1 MEDTRFTWNKAFQ
14 EALDH
19 DTWGQVEEAVNGYQR
34 LQVAAAVEHVENV
47 LDLPGHRRQ
56 AIGQLANILKLRIQ
70 ELNAGVR
77 GSVGLPGMQALK
89 PFMAGLIVSDVC
101 LPPALAAV
109 IKAAPLPAV
118 VAAAG
123 DTDSKA
129 RNGVCM
135 RSSMRG
141 SVDNVAVTIYNPN
154 DEMDSIAEVTSR
166 LSVTGQHAAAGAAA
180 AAAAAAVAA
189 ADAGTLRPP
198 PDDLQPGDTT
208 LSIDFATLSVKGAAA
223 MADPRIIVRVRDKAG
238 KLLEAVQESP
248 AIMCFPTDPD
258 KFSLGFSWH
267 MQTPLNC
274 LPDDAAV
281 FFELQHYK
289 LAKKKKSIKCYS
301 YLEGVELEAAG
312 GAVLEVYRKPVDAK
326 RKARPTLLT
335 SKPMYLHITRRLVQ
349 H

>member
-89 PFMAGLIVSDVC
+89 PFMAGLVVSDVC

-109 IKAAPLPAV
+109 IKAAPLPAA

-123 DTDSKA
+123 DTGSKA
-129 RNGVCM
+129 RN
-135 RSSMRG
+135 
-141 SVDNVAVTIYNPN
+141 
-154 DEMDSIAEVTSR
+154 
-166 LSVTGQHAAAGAAA
+166 
-180 AAAAAAVAA
+180 
-189 ADAGTLRPP
+189 
-198 PDDLQPGDTT
+198 QPGDTT

-248 AIMCFPTDPD
+248 AIMCFPSDPD

-289 LAKKKKSIKCYS
+289 LTKKKKSIKCYS

-335 SKPMYLHITRRLVQ
+335 SKPMYMHIVRRLVQ

>member
-101 LPPALAAV
+101 LPPALAA
-109 IKAAPLPAV
+109 
-118 VAAAG
+118 
-123 DTDSKA
+123 
-129 RNGVCM
+129 
-135 RSSMRG
+135 
-141 SVDNVAVTIYNPN
+141 
-154 DEMDSIAEVTSR
+154 
-166 LSVTGQHAAAGAAA
+166 
-180 AAAAAAVAA
+180 
-189 ADAGTLRPP
+189 
-198 PDDLQPGDTT
+198 PGDTT

-248 AIMCFPTDPD
+248 AIMCFPSDPD